1 VLAVGVAG
9 DGKDVAVGA
18 WVAVGSGDVGV
29 GVDVGGSGVNVQV
42 GVAVAVGSVGVEVGV
57 CVGRGAGVPLGVGE
71 WVAVGAM
78 VGWGA
83 FVAFAG
89 CAAML
94 GVAEGAVK
102 DAVSGARQPLTNSRI
117 IAVRNAVYLI
127 QAGISQLTCRMALL
141 VPTSSAPSAST
152 STASTPN
159 KGTVVRHALGSPYHA
174 FLGPPAIQTV
184 QPVLR

>member
-9 DGKDVAVGA
+9 DGEGVAVGA
-18 WVAVGSGDVGV
+18 WAAVGSGDVGV

-42 GVAVAVGSVGVEVGV
+42 GVTVAVGSVGVEVGV

-94 GVAEGAVK
+94 GVAAGAVK
-102 DAVSGARQPLTNSRI
+102 DAVSGARQPLTNSRS
-117 IAVRNAVYLI
+117 IAVRNAVNLT
-127 QAGISQLTCRMALL
+127 QTGISQLPCWMVML
-141 VPTSSAPSAST
+141 VPASAAPST
-152 STASTPN
+152 STASTSN